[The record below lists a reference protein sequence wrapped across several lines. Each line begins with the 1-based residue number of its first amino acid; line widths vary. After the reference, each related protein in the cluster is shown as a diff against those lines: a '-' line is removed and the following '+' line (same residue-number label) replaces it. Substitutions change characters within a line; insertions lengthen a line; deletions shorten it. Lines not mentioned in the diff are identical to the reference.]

1 MIAPDAHGISHGLV
15 LPRNFVRNSCFYRL
29 APPHELPFSEQRS
42 AAAFG
47 HSSVALMLLLR
58 RSLASCWSFSM
69 CLSGKYGTT
78 VTRVTLL
85 PGAFRLWYESPQRLV
100 ASPRILKKKKKNT
113 FCGTGTD
120 RKLALGQSLT
130 REDSASWHKHAQLSA
145 IATLACVPGAV
156 CFSIPVGAKELVGGS
171 FNIQEV

>member
-29 APPHELPFSEQRS
+29 APPHELPFSEHRS

-100 ASPRILKKKKKNT
+100 ASPRIPRKKKKNKPFVVRALIESWLSDRVSQEKT
-113 FCGTGTD
+113 QPAGTNTHNFQ
-120 RKLALGQSLT
+120 R
-130 REDSASWHKHAQLSA
+130 
-145 IATLACVPGAV
+145 
-156 CFSIPVGAKELVGGS
+156 
-171 FNIQEV
+171 